1 VAPVTSLHALRARA
15 LASSA
20 LEGLAVGAVLASRAA
35 PPWSRPRLLT
45 ATAAGALVAVDQLSL
60 ELPAV
65 LRELGATG
73 AVGQPPAHE
82 RRALL
87 HAGTRALGLGLLLQ
101 VFDRPARAELARRG
115 VAHPHRWFGLAAGL
129 AHAAVVAPVYWRL
142 GGERAAAEAERDASI
157 EAELQ
162 AMASGR

>member
-1 VAPVTSLHALRARA
+1 
-15 LASSA
+15 
-20 LEGLAVGAVLASRAA
+20 LAVGAVLASRAA

-65 LRELGATG
+65 LRELGAIG
-73 AVGQPPAHE
+73 VVGQPPAHE

-115 VAHPHRWFGLAAGL
+115 AHPHRWFGLAAGL
-129 AHAAVVAPVYWRL
+129 AHAAVVAPVYWRR
-142 GGERAAAEAERDASI
+142 GGEKAAAEAERDASI